1 MSNSDVNRQSDRSK
15 RASNGDHDRLEDAKQ
30 REGREIRIDQ
40 PAHAE
45 TMTSRQSVLTALD
58 HETPDRIPI
67 DLGGNQTGIHKFAY
81 EALLEHLGIKDQLT
95 IMDAVQQLAEPCE
108 ELLER
113 FHVDTRYIAAKSP
126 ESFQGTVEKNH
137 RDGRLWHDLRDE
149 FGVVWSMPDDQ
160 MLYMDISHHPLA
172 DATIADV
179 ADYPFPCGDN
189 PSRFVGLRQRAQML
203 RNETPYAVVS
213 RISGVVYETC
223 WYLRGLE
230 RWFMDMLTEPEFCEA
245 LLDCTLKFW
254 MDWFR
259 VFLDEVGD
267 LVDVIM
273 IGDDLTG
280 QNGPL
285 FRPEIYRALI
295 KPRQKQLVQYVR
307 SRTEAKI
314 WYHTC
319 GSCTAYIPDLI
330 DNGVDILNPVQV
342 SAKDMDPSSLKTRFG
357 DRLVFWGG
365 SIDSQQVLPSASPE
379 NVREHVRRNLAAF
392 KPHGGYVFNN
402 VHNIQAGVPPEN
414 IVTLYDVA
422 YEYGFHA

>member
-1 MSNSDVNRQSDRSK
+1 
-15 RASNGDHDRLEDAKQ
+15 
-30 REGREIRIDQ
+30 
-40 PAHAE
+40 
-45 TMTSRQSVLTALD
+45 MTSRQRVLTALD
-58 HETPDRIPI
+58 HKTPDRVPI

-81 EALLEHLGIKDQLT
+81 QALLDHLGIKDQVAIMDT
-95 IMDAVQQLAEPCE
+95 IIMDAVQQLAEPCE
-108 ELLER
+108 ELLKR

-126 ESFQGTVEKNH
+126 ESFQGTVEKNR

-179 ADYPFPCGDN
+179 ADYPFPQGDD
-189 PSRFVGLRQRAQML
+189 PSRFVGLRGRAQML
-203 RNETPYAVVS
+203 RGETPYAVVS

-230 RWFMDMLTEPEFCEA
+230 RWFMDLLTEPELCEA
-245 LLDCTLKFW
+245 VLDRVLKFW

-259 VFLDEVGD
+259 VFLDEAGD

-273 IGDDLTG
+273 IGDDLAG

-285 FRPEIYRALI
+285 FRPEIYRAII
-295 KPRQKQLVQYVR
+295 KPRQKQLVQYIR

-342 SAKDMDPSSLKTRFG
+342 SAKDMDPSMLKTRFG
-357 DRLVFWGG
+357 DQMVFWGG
-365 SIDSQQVLPSASPE
+365 AIDSQQVLPSASPE
-379 NVREHVRRNLAAF
+379 TIREHVRRNLAAF

-414 IVTLYDVA
+414 IVALYDAA
-422 YEYGFHA
+422 YEYGFYE